1 MASGGWHRL
10 GGVNQ
15 VKGGRTGFVRQPS
28 LMPGKL
34 SWQHQLEFAREPE
47 PIGWINTHT
56 YMHTRTHVEST
67 NVKIVTATAGEE
79 PSSLLSLWGWVAQN
93 TDYARSS
100 HLSPREQQLSICL
113 ACEAGYLNSHNLVPQ
128 TLRVP
133 GELWV
138 LSSWGRTGK
147 AGSDVLDQVLNSN
160 NRVYQLS
167 SQREG
172 RGSKRRSPVVHVF
185 IGTATRRWA
194 GSSYQWRQ
202 SECDDV
208 ESPLSDDGNLWQTDN
223 KTNHHH
229 ILFFLEN
236 CGFFFSLFSWHL
248 KSHQIIVTQR
258 HGFWNLPHGC
268 VPRL

>member
-93 TDYARSS
+93 TYYARSS

-185 IGTATRRWA
+185 IGTATRP
-194 GSSYQWRQ
+194 GELGLHINEGNQN
-202 SECDDV
+202 V
-208 ESPLSDDGNLWQTDN
+208 MMLSLPCQMMV
-223 KTNHHH
+223 
-229 ILFFLEN
+229 I
-236 CGFFFSLFSWHL
+236 CGKLTIKPITITFFFSLRIVFFFSL
-248 KSHQIIVTQR
+248 CSHDT
-258 HGFWNLPHGC
+258 
-268 VPRL
+268 